1 MEQQEQT
8 ELYIEPEAI
17 SPQNIEETVRQY
29 VYRLRLKFLLPAV
42 LMLILAV
49 ILLISIVYL
58 HESRT
63 IDRDLIQLQSTA
75 SNLYKYSIKKN
86 TKVLQGIMDDLSSHQ
101 EIASALSTQDRSR
114 LLQHSA
120 SIYEKLNHH
129 YGVTHFYFSNHER
142 VNILRVHKPDKYGDT
157 INRQTT
163 LLAEQDG
170 AAHYGVEIGPL
181 GTLTLRYVKP
191 WFEEQTHNLIGFVE
205 LGIEVE
211 NSVDAIRDLLG
222 LDVFT
227 IVNKRFLEKNSWEE
241 GSQTFNYE
249 TDWDRFPHIVLD
261 MGSNQLLPPA
271 ISTLM
276 QEIDLNA
283 PAPLVV
289 YPLEV
294 NNQYAIFISI
304 DDVFG
309 RPVGCLVMIKDTNG
323 SYNQAHKT
331 ILIGSGLLLIAA
343 IFAVV
348 FFYWL
353 VGRVA
358 DRMARN
364 EISLHQL
371 ATHDHLTGL
380 LNRRQFEL
388 KLDNSITQFTRYGRT
403 VSLLMI
409 DIDYFK
415 HINDKYGH
423 SAGDAVLVEF
433 GKRLTK
439 QARTID
445 SVYRYGGEEFSI
457 LLPETD
463 SQSATLFA
471 QRLCEIVGKEQYSL
485 DEEIE
490 ITVTVSIGIASC
502 PLHANTAKALV
513 QAADDS
519 LYEAKKAGRNCIYSY
534 SGSNENN

>member
-1 MEQQEQT
+1 MKKQEQT
-8 ELYIEPEAI
+8 GFYTEPEAV

-29 VYRLRLKFLLPAV
+29 VYRLRLKFLVPGV
-42 LMLILAV
+42 LMLIFAV
-49 ILLISIVYL
+49 MVLVAIVYL
-58 HESRT
+58 HESKT

-86 TKVLQGIMDDLSSHQ
+86 TKALQSIMADLSSDR
-101 EIASALSTQDRSR
+101 EIASALSTQDHSR
-114 LLQHSA
+114 LLQYSA
-120 SIYEKLNHH
+120 SIYENLNRH
-129 YGVTHFYFSNHER
+129 YGITHFYFSNHER
-142 VNILRVHKPDKYGDT
+142 VNILRVHNPSKHGDT

-170 AAHYGVEIGPL
+170 VAHYGVELGPL
-181 GTLTLRYVKP
+181 GTITLRYVKP
-191 WFEEQTHNLIGFVE
+191 WYEEQTRNLIGFVE

-211 NSVDAIRDLLG
+211 NSVDAIRELLG
-222 LDVFT
+222 LDVFV
-227 IVNKRFLEKNSWEE
+227 IVNKQLLEKNSWEE
-241 GSQTFNYE
+241 GSKTFGYE

-261 MGSNQLLPPA
+261 MGSNQLLPQA
-271 ISTLM
+271 LSTLL
-276 QEIDLNA
+276 QKIDLNT
-283 PAPLVV
+283 PAPLFIS
-289 YPLEV
+289 PLEV
-294 NNQYAIFISI
+294 DNQYAIFISI

-309 RPVGCLVMIKDTNG
+309 RPAGCLVMLKDTSS

-331 ILIGSGLLLIAA
+331 ILIGSGLLLIVA
-343 IFAVV
+343 ITAVV

-388 KLDNSITQFTRYGRT
+388 KLDNSITQFSRYDRT

-409 DIDYFK
+409 DIDNFK
-415 HINDKYGH
+415 QVNDNYGH

-463 SQSATLFA
+463 SKSATLFA
-471 QRLCEIVGKEQYSL
+471 QRLCETVSKEQYSL
-485 DEEIE
+485 DEGIE
-490 ITVTVSIGIASC
+490 IIVTVSIGIASC
-502 PLHANTAKALV
+502 PLHASTAKTLV
-513 QAADDS
+513 QAADSS
-519 LYEAKKAGRNCIYSY
+519 LYEAKRAGRNCIHNYSDY
-534 SGSNENN
+534 IKNN